1 MDKIT
6 CITICCNTLDN
17 NCMAKINFLVK
28 SYLFLPSSS
37 VFPRSNVYKTIFQ
50 SFKLT
55 PAV

>member
-17 NCMAKINFLVK
+17 NCMAKINFLAK